1 MDKAVNKADK
11 IGLRMTTVDN
21 ISDNLGTQNDQ
32 EDYQ

>member
-11 IGLRMTTVDN
+11 IGLRMTTVGN

>member
-1 MDKAVNKADK
+1 MQLSKK
-11 IGLRMTTVDN
+11 GLRMTTVGN